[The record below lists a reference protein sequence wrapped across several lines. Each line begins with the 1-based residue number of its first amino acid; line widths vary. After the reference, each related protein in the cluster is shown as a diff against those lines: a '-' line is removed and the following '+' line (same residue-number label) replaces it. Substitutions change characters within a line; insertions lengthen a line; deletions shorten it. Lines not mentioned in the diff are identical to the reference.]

1 MSSRMIIKVRKG
13 EEKDPY
19 HHPYTNIG
27 LDRKLARK
35 LKCENE
41 YIKIYKALISYV
53 EK

>member
-1 MSSRMIIKVRKG
+1 MSNRMIIKVRKG

-19 HHPYTNIG
+19 HHPYTVIG
-27 LDRKLARK
+27 LDKKLARR

-41 YIKIYKALISYV
+41 YTKIYKALIKYV